1 MKQSKWIWHPG
12 DFELYHSMLLHN
24 RRTKFGVYYPPMWR
38 VDAPHRNVLLYKIVM
53 LEKPEILTVYAN
65 TKDASFLVN
74 NARYPVGTTV
84 TLEPGRNFIKLT
96 AHKDGG
102 FPAFYC
108 VGESFASDETWKLG
122 SWGAKDLPAGTSDM
136 YTELSD
142 NPEIFKFSY
151 ERITPVSAEETDSG
165 TLYDFGK
172 ETFGKIILENVEP
185 KDTTCTLICGE
196 SREEALDP
204 ENAVVHVD
212 MAAENGS
219 FTSPSVAFR
228 YIFVPDALTDH
239 DLSADYEYLPLE
251 DKGAFRSDNELINK
265 IWDVAAYTLHL
276 NAREGFF
283 DGIKRD
289 RWVWGGDAYQSYFVN
304 YYLMNDKDIV
314 RRTQKILRGADPMT
328 SHINTICDY
337 TFYWI
342 AAIWEYYF
350 HTGDTAFV
358 RAIYA
363 DMLSTMAFVQ
373 SRLDADGLYE
383 KRRGDWVFVD
393 WSLHFDKD
401 AGPLCA
407 EQMLLCRAYD
417 CMAKCASLM
426 EDKETEEKFL
436 SLAKDLNEK
445 INARY
450 WDEEK
455 NAFVDDYHTGSR
467 NVTRH
472 ANIFAL
478 LYGLTS
484 EERQQNIIT
493 HVIKNPEIPAITTP
507 YFEFFELDAM
517 CKIGEYDYMT
527 DMLTSYWGG
536 MLAHGATTFW
546 EEYFPQKSRVENYA
560 MYGQPYDKSLCHA
573 WGASPIYLLGKY
585 ALGVRP
591 TSPAYATYEVKPN
604 LMCFGEFEGKV
615 PAMDGVI
622 FVKMTKTEVSV
633 LSDLEGGTLVLGE
646 KSYPLEKGKTLTVA
660 LN

>member
-12 DFELYHSMLLHN
+12 DFELYHSMRLHN
-24 RRTKFGVYYPPMWR
+24 KRTKFGVYYPPMWR
-38 VDAPHRNVLLYKIVM
+38 VDAPHSNVLLYRIVN
-53 LEKPEILTVYAN
+53 LEAPEEFTAYSNA
-65 TKDASFLVN
+65 KDASFLVN
-74 NARYPVGTTV
+74 GVRFPAGTTV
-84 TLEPGRNFIKLT
+84 MLQPGRNFIKCT
-96 AHKDGG
+96 AYKNGG

-108 VGESFASDETWKLG
+108 VGEHFASDETWKIG
-122 SWGAKDLPAGTSDM
+122 SWGAKDLPAGTNDM

-151 ERITPVSAEETDSG
+151 ERIFPVFMENMTG
-165 TLYDFGK
+165 GKLYDFGK
-172 ETFGKIILENVEP
+172 ETFGKLIFENTIPANAE
-185 KDTTCTLICGE
+185 CTVICGE

-204 ENAVVHVD
+204 ENAVVHVS
-212 MAAENGS
+212 MKAENGS
-219 FTSPSVAFR
+219 FISTSVAFR
-228 YIFVPDALTDH
+228 YVFVPDCLETYDF
-239 DLSADYEYLPLE
+239 SADYEYLPLE
-251 DKGAFRSDNELINK
+251 DKGAFRCDDERINK
-265 IWDVAAYTLHL
+265 IWNVAAYTLHL

-314 RRTQKILRGADPMT
+314 RRTQRILRGADPMT
-328 SHINTICDY
+328 MHINTISDY

-350 HTGDTAFV
+350 HTGDMAFV
-358 RAIYA
+358 RAIYPT
-363 DMLSTMAFVQ
+363 MISTMDFVLG
-373 SRLDADGLYE
+373 RLDADGLYE

-401 AGPLCA
+401 AGPICA
-407 EQMLLCRAYD
+407 EQMLLCRAYA
-417 CMAKCASLM
+417 CMAKCATLM
-426 EDKETEEKFL
+426 EDSDTEEKFL
-436 SLAKDLNEK
+436 SLEKALNEK
-445 INARY
+445 INDRY

-455 NAFVDDYHTGSR
+455 NAFVDDYKTGNR

-484 EERQQNIIT
+484 KERQTKIIEN
-493 HVIKNPEIPAITTP
+493 VIKNAEIPAITTP

-517 CKIGEYDYMT
+517 CQIGEYQYMT
-527 DMLTSYWGG
+527 DMLHSYWGG
-536 MLAHGATTFW
+536 MLDQGATTFW
-546 EEYFPQKSRVENYA
+546 EEYFPEKSRVENYA

-585 ALGVRP
+585 TLGVRP

-604 LMCFGEFEGKV
+604 LMCFGMFEGRV
-615 PAMDGVI
+615 PAGDGVVY
-622 FVKMTKTEVSV
+622 VKMDKNSVTV
-633 LSDLEGGTLVLGE
+633 LSDIEGGTLVLGDKTYTIE
-646 KSYPLEKGKTLTVA
+646 KDKELCV
-660 LN
+660 NI

>member
-24 RRTKFGVYYPPMWR
+24 RRTLASEYYPPMWR
-38 VDAPHRNVLLYKIVM
+38 IDPIHSTVILYKIAV
-53 LEKPEILTVYAN
+53 LEKPEELTVYSN
-65 TKDASFLVN
+65 TKESIVLVN
-74 NARYPVGTTV
+74 GVRHSIGKKI
-84 TLEPGRNFIKLT
+84 TLEPGRNFVKISAFKN
-96 AHKDGG
+96 GG
-102 FPAFYC
+102 IPAFYC
-108 VGESFASDETWKLG
+108 VGDTFASDETWKLASFG
-122 SWGAKDLPAGTSDM
+122 GKDLPAGTNEM
-136 YTELSD
+136 YTEITD

-151 ERITPVSAEETDSG
+151 ERITPVCAEEVEGG

-172 ETFGKIILENVEP
+172 ETFGKLILENVEP
-185 KDTTCTLICGE
+185 KDVSCTLICGE
-196 SREEALDP
+196 SREEALDA
-204 ENAVVHVD
+204 ENAIVHIP
-212 MAAENGS
+212 MTAENGA
-219 FTSPSVAFR
+219 FTSTTVAFR
-228 YIFVPDALTDH
+228 YIFVPDCVTDH
-239 DLSADYEYLPLE
+239 DLSVDYEYLPLE
-251 DKGAFRSDNELINK
+251 DKGAFRSDDELINK

-314 RRTQKILRGADPMT
+314 RRTQRILRGADPMT
-328 SHINTICDY
+328 MHINTISDY

-350 HTGDTAFV
+350 HTGDMTFV
-358 RAIYA
+358 RSIYPT
-363 DMLSTMAFVQ
+363 MLSTMDFVRN
-373 SRLDADGLYE
+373 RLDEEGLYV

-407 EQMLLCRAYD
+407 EQMLLCHAYSG
-417 CMAKCASLM
+417 MAKCAALM
-426 EDKETEEKFL
+426 EDCETETKFL
-436 SLAKDLNEK
+436 ALAKDLNEK

-450 WDEEK
+450 WDDEK
-455 NAFVDDYHTGSR
+455 NAFIDDYHTGNR

-478 LYGLTS
+478 LFGLTT
-484 EERQQNIIT
+484 EERQEKIIT
-493 HVIKNPEIPAITTP
+493 HVIKNAEIPAITTP

-517 CKIGEYDYMT
+517 CKIGEFSYMT
-527 DMLTSYWGG
+527 DMLHSYWGG
-536 MLAHGATTFW
+536 MIAHGATTIW
-546 EEYFPQKSRVENYA
+546 EEYFPEKDRVENYA
-560 MYGQPYDKSLCHA
+560 MYGKPYGKSLCHA

-615 PAMDGVI
+615 PAMDGTI
-622 FVKMTKTEVSV
+622 SVKMDKEFVTV
-633 LSDLEGGTLVLGE
+633 LSDLDGGILVLGDRKYIIE
-646 KSYPLEKGKTLTVA
+646 KNVALTVA
-660 LN
+660 V